1 MAFCKICY
9 LLQEAAKDLEKQQ
22 IILQQLVRHLLYVGG
37 VTKENGQIKTMK
49 NNIAD
54 RKLPSKDKNR
64 NQTILISVLG
74 ILILFFLKTIFVI
87 YVSYRN
93 NRFIQNFTK
102 EMLVKLL
109 KNFFKEDYYSFIERN
124 SGKFYRN
131 FDAEIRNFAH
141 FFENFI

>member
-1 MAFCKICY
+1 LAFCKICY

-64 NQTILISVLG
+64 NQTILDIVSEYKE
-74 ILILFFLKTIFVI
+74 LF
-87 YVSYRN
+87 
-93 NRFIQNFTK
+93 
-102 EMLVKLL
+102 E
-109 KNFFKEDYYSFIERN
+109 E
-124 SGKFYRN
+124 
-131 FDAEIRNFAH
+131 
-141 FFENFI
+141 